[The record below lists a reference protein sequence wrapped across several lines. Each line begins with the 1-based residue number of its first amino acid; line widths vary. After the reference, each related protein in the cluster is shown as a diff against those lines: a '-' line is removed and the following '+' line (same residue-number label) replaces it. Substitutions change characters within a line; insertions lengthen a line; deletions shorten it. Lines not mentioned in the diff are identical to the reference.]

1 MNRRTGAI
9 AAIAAG
15 LTLLASRVPA
25 PDPARF
31 QQALRAM
38 NADGQLG
45 LRALVFEAGSAWQR
59 AGIAID
65 LRVVAVAV
73 AALGLGGFSHLALH
87 LWRSR
92 PGPLVAR
99 TAPASLPRDR
109 RVAQARAL
117 ADKGRL
123 NIDVARRTTLS
134 RDAVDLLT
142 MLPRPDA
149 AVTRRRTFRSRT
161 FRSTRSRSMVA

>member
-73 AALGLGGFSHLALH
+73 AALGLGGFSHSRAAPLALAT
-87 LWRSR
+87 RASR
-92 PGPLVAR
+92 
-99 TAPASLPRDR
+99 
-109 RVAQARAL
+109 
-117 ADKGRL
+117 
-123 NIDVARRTTLS
+123 
-134 RDAVDLLT
+134 
-142 MLPRPDA
+142 RPDGPGLA
-149 AVTRRRTFRSRT
+149 AP
-161 FRSTRSRSMVA
+161 